1 MVQAGKGSLSLFKR
15 MKTTMSMLNSISG
28 FSEAPFAGRRSAI
41 RRSIRAFARSIFRLA
56 NNAIAA
62 VIAQRER
69 QATLTILR
77 SMTDRE
83 LRDVGVSRNQ
93 IGPGLALAAR
103 ERARA
108 QRALARRS

>member
-1 MVQAGKGSLSLFKR
+1 M
-15 MKTTMSMLNSISG
+15 TMLNHISD
-28 FSEAPFAGRRSAI
+28 FTERPYAA
-41 RRSIRAFARSIFRLA
+41 RRSIRAFARSVTRLV
-56 NNAIAA
+56 NNAIAS

-69 QATLTILR
+69 QATSAILR

-83 LRDVGVSRNQ
+83 LRDVGISRNQ

-108 QRALARRS
+108 QRALARRP